1 MHVIDNGHKY
11 QLADGQ
17 EIRFIKKEKD
27 PITNEFKT
35 VWVGT
40 TNEELLEVLIDRTTN
55 LNAKMASPENVVAL
69 HHLKQALTVFNART
83 AARTLQ
89 NVEATPEQHQSAQ
102 SIIDEAARIVA
113 QGQESRMVDMAMGRE
128 RKILHIKM
136 GDDGKEFT
144 PEEMA
149 EVVNAFQRAELDP
162 APIIAT
168 RGVPMDAIIAEVGGQ
183 ELPYADVMLRYLRG
197 GIEALTVQEMINLE
211 AHFSWTAYKRANPDG
226 DKPKAGDCDENAADE
241 VPDLDWK
248 NATGASFESLIGD
261 HDASHTTEGVNESD
275 RSIVFS
281 GQVIP
286 LKANAVWSFDTDKG
300 DDPVK

>member
-1 MHVIDNGHKY
+1 
-11 QLADGQ
+11 
-17 EIRFIKKEKD
+17 
-27 PITNEFKT
+27 
-35 VWVGT
+35 
-40 TNEELLEVLIDRTTN
+40 
-55 LNAKMASPENVVAL
+55 
-69 HHLKQALTVFNART
+69 
-83 AARTLQ
+83 
-89 NVEATPEQHQSAQ
+89 
-102 SIIDEAARIVA
+102 
-113 QGQESRMVDMAMGRE
+113 
-128 RKILHIKM
+128 M

-149 EVVNAFQRAELDP
+149 EVVNAFQRAELDS

-168 RGVPMDAIIAEVGGQ
+168 RGVPLDAIVAKVGGQ

-226 DKPKAGDCDENAADE
+226 DKPKAGGGEDVGSEEAPADE
-241 VPDLDWK
+241 S
-248 NATGASFESLIGD
+248 TSLIGN
-261 HDASHTTEGVNESD
+261 HDASHTTEGVNDSD

-286 LKANAVWSFDTDKG
+286 LKPNAVWSFDTDKG

>member
-27 PITNEFKT
+27 PITSEFKT

-102 SIIDEAARIVA
+102 SIIDEAARIVS
-113 QGQESRMVDMAMGRE
+113 GHKTRN
-128 RKILHIKM
+128 ILHIKM

-149 EVVNAFQRAELDP
+149 EVVNAFQRAELDS

-168 RGVPMDAIIAEVGGQ
+168 RGVPLDAIVAKVGGQ

-226 DKPKAGDCDENAADE
+226 DKPKAGGGEDVGSEEAPADE
-241 VPDLDWK
+241 S
-248 NATGASFESLIGD
+248 TSLIGN
-261 HDASHTTEGVNESD
+261 HDASHTTEGVNDSD

-286 LKANAVWSFDTDKG
+286 LKPNAVWSFDTDKG